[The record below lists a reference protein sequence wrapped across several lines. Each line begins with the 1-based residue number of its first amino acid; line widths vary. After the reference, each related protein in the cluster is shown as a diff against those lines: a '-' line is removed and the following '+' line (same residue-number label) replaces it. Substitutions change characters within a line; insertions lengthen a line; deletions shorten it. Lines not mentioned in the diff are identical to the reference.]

1 MNEECEEMLIGSI
14 KLEIR
19 IEEPAAEINKLLEEY
34 GMGDYSRVCGNRIE
48 RAGLVDDV
56 HVMKTYGPEQGIH
69 VDAEGLKAVMPI
81 LKGYIE
87 PDILDEL
94 ETGLQEYS
102 GIVSSLNNILYILR
116 RQSRKELRQMYREAV
131 REDGIDRDI
140 YILELKQRSIWNRI
154 RRFLQYSK
162 DVCRAAIDIRM
173 PVIAIPAYL
182 KEAFPM
188 SKLTAY
194 DPGYA
199 GGPYYQ
205 ALMRFKKRHGR
216 HEGLKHD
223 DLIKYVYLGV
233 KAFGGEYVRLKREA
247 KIKSL
252 ENVEWTYKRCQD
264 LMEAIGNLAPAQL
277 IQLFPVTKD
286 FTGDKYDWKDYFWTM
301 KRLEKFPQDKP
312 IGSEQDAADILW
324 DYVNHDTEFFFL
336 TWMNCVDD
344 MSTYCGDDE
353 PREKFYGRRI
363 KEHEADAEGA

>member
-1 MNEECEEMLIGSI
+1 MNEECKKMLIGSI
-14 KLEIR
+14 KLGIR

-34 GMGDYSRVCGNRIE
+34 GMGDYSNVCCNRIE
-48 RAGLVDDV
+48 QAGLIDDV
-56 HVMKTYGPEQGIH
+56 HVMVERWPERRIRIDTDGF
-69 VDAEGLKAVMPI
+69 EAVRPI
-81 LKGYIE
+81 LEGYIE
-87 PDILDEL
+87 PDVLS
-94 ETGLQEYS
+94 GLVAAFREYS
-102 GIVSSLNNILYILR
+102 GIITNLNNILYILR
-116 RQSRKELRQMYREAV
+116 RQSRKELRQMRREAV
-131 REDGIDRDI
+131 QEDGIDKDI
-140 YILELKQRSIWNRI
+140 YTMELKQRSIWNRL
-154 RRFLQYSK
+154 RRSLQYSK

-182 KEAFPM
+182 KAAFPM

-264 LMEAIGNLAPAQL
+264 IMEAIGNLAPAQL

-286 FTGDKYDWKDYFWTM
+286 FTGDKYGWKDYFWTM

-312 IGSEQDAADILW
+312 IGSEQNAADILW

-363 KEHEADAEGA
+363 KEHEVDAEGA